1 MIIGL
6 VGKPSSGKST
16 FFKSS
21 TLANVEIS
29 PRPFTTIKPNHGTA
43 YVKVDCIDK
52 EFNTQ
57 CQPRF
62 GFCLEHNRFIPVD
75 LLDVAGLIPGSHKGL
90 GLGNQFL
97 DDLRQADVLIHIV
110 DVSGKTDEQ
119 GRPAENHYPGK
130 DIEFLEYELNQW
142 YLGILKKGW
151 EKFARTVHQEHQNIV
166 KALAK
171 QLSGLKVTEL
181 MVEQSIE
188 KLNLDENPM
197 DWKQDNMYAL
207 ARELRALSKPM
218 IIAANKIDL
227 AGSKENYEKIKKQF
241 PNYLIIPCSAES
253 ELALREASKH
263 KLIDYIPGNKDFKV
277 LEKEKLSPQQ
287 LSALEFIKKDVL
299 SPYQSTGVQEC
310 LDKAVFDFLQYIAV
324 FPGGVNKLADREG
337 RILPD
342 CFLLPKDSTALDFAF
357 KIHADIG
364 KNFIK
369 AIDVKNKKAV
379 GREHLLHHRDVIEI
393 MAKK

>member
-181 MVEQSIE
+181 MVEQSIA
-188 KLNLDENPM
+188 KLSMDENPM
-197 DWKQDNMYAL
+197 NWKQDNLYAL
-207 ARELRALSKPM
+207 AKELRSLSKPM
-218 IIAANKIDL
+218 IIAANKIDIQ
-227 AGSKENYEKIKKQF
+227 GSKENYESIKKQF

-263 KLIDYIPGNKDFKV
+263 KLIDYIPGNKDFNI
-277 LEKEKLSPQQ
+277 LAKEKLSPQQ

>member
-181 MVEQSIE
+181 IVEQSIA
-188 KLNLDENPM
+188 KLSLDENPM
-197 DWKQDNMYAL
+197 NWKQDNMYAL
-207 ARELRALSKPM
+207 AKELRALSKPM

-263 KLIDYIPGNKDFKV
+263 KLIDYIPGNKEFNI
-277 LEKEKLSPQQ
+277 LAKEKLSPQQ